1 MISPTISRDL
11 IAMSSAP
18 FTLSTRLLGP
28 SYVHNGTYIRLVI
41 WPSRFIPALD
51 KTLTRLGD
59 WSVQMR
65 NVRADQKC
73 IWKCLL
79 WDAKPLTKHML
90 TYDLLDPYEQI
101 SVKC

>member
-1 MISPTISRDL
+1 M
-11 IAMSSAP
+11 
-18 FTLSTRLLGP
+18 
-28 SYVHNGTYIRLVI
+28 I
-41 WPSRFIPALD
+41 WPSRLIPDLD
-51 KTLTRLGD
+51 KTLTRFGD

-65 NVRADQKC
+65 DVGADQKC

-79 WDAKPLTKHML
+79 RDAKPITKHML